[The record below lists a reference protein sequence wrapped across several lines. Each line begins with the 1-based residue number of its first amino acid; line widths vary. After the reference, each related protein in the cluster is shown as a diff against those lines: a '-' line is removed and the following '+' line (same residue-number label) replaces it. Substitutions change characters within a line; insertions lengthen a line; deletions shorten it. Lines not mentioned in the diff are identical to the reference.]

1 MRIGVRGHDVGK
13 YTLDELAA
21 KIEEKDLKSIQLVMK
36 KAVTEF
42 KVTDDCLTPGLASF
56 VRETFAK
63 HHVNVSMLGCYINMS
78 HPDDEELEKL
88 LTTYKKYLRFASM
101 LGCSLVGTES
111 GALNAEYVDG
121 PENHTEEAFNR
132 CVSSLKIMVD
142 AAEKLGVIVA
152 IEGQVRHVLSTP
164 QKVKRAIDEVGSDN
178 VEAIFDLFN
187 FLNDDNYMNQDQI
200 IRDAFDLYGDKIVLI
215 HAKDFYIEDGHV
227 VQTPA
232 IGTGQFNY
240 PLLLSLIKERK
251 PHIDVILEGT
261 SPEVI
266 ESSMKY
272 LQEIYDK
279 V

>member
-1 MRIGVRGHDVGK
+1 MMI
-13 YTLDELAA
+13 
-21 KIEEKDLKSIQLVMK
+21 
-36 KAVTEF
+36 
-42 KVTDDCLTPGLASF
+42 
-56 VRETFAK
+56 
-63 HHVNVSMLGCYINMS
+63 
-78 HPDDEELEKL
+78 
-88 LTTYKKYLRFASM
+88 
-101 LGCSLVGTES
+101 
-111 GALNAEYVDG
+111 
-121 PENHTEEAFNR
+121 
-132 CVSSLKIMVD
+132 
-142 AAEKLGVIVA
+142 
-152 IEGQVRHVLSTP
+152 
-164 QKVKRAIDEVGSDN
+164 
-178 VEAIFDLFN
+178 
-187 FLNDDNYMNQDQI
+187 I